1 MASVYANDERGY
13 IAKKKVYQEV
23 HYLYILIK

>member
-1 MASVYANDERGY
+1 MTSVFANNERGY

-23 HYLYILIK
+23 HYFYILIK